1 MPMFSDAF
9 CGYEIKARS
18 SLNNQYNEIIKRKEI
33 VPVTQDEI
41 VVDLNRIAF
50 VLDKIMNKW
59 ASPVNNTEF
68 GSMLRNAEG

>member
-1 MPMFSDAF
+1 M
-9 CGYEIKARS
+9 
-18 SLNNQYNEIIKRKEI
+18 
-33 VPVTQDEI
+33 TQDEI

-68 GSMLRNAEG
+68 GSMLRNEEG